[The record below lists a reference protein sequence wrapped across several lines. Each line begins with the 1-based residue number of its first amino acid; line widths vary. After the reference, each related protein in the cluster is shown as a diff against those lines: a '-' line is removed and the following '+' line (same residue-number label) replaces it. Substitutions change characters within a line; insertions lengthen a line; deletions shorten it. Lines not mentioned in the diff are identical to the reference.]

1 GGLCSNDLAV
11 LIRVYMTKAILFK
24 PFPIYIHVIGWVV
37 YLLWIG
43 GVNVFKYGWSHLWV
57 VLALTPVMLAIFY
70 FNWHALRRL
79 VKNGWNWKGI
89 GLSLLY
95 LLLLLYLGY
104 QVLYGFPNEFSGRI
118 LRTPEN
124 PMFDVTMYVIE
135 VAGFYWAFAYKGLGL
150 AAAEV
155 LYNLLKVR
163 YVYLTGKRQILEEE
177 RQRIGMQR
185 WISHFLGNLN
195 QSLIFAIKKG
205 SASFRVLESYG
216 IIWAFGMRIIASDKG
231 FFIPLDLE
239 LYHLQRLRGIYPLKA
254 LQVQVSG
261 ETRDV
266 QVLPMALL
274 ALYKNMYKHGEV
286 QSESDAVFKVDCSAG
301 RLGVPTENRLGSR
314 SGWVVPEGGAG
325 LKQIKGI
332 LGMEYWDG
340 ASLAYRTENETFFL
354 EIEIAVNNGRVQN
367 NFEASGCEKENS
379 GRRAGCRTGCG
390 RTSR

>member
-1 GGLCSNDLAV
+1 
-11 LIRVYMTKAILFK
+11 MTKAILFK

-70 FNWHALRRL
+70 FNWNGLRKL
-79 VKNGWNWKGI
+79 FKNGWNWKGI
-89 GLSLLY
+89 GLSPLY

-104 QVLYGFPNEFSGRI
+104 QVLYGFPNEFSERI
-118 LRTPEN
+118 LRSPEN
-124 PMFDVTMYVIE
+124 PVFDVTMFVIE

-177 RQRIGMQR
+177 RQRICMQR

-216 IIWAFGMRIIASDKG
+216 IIWAFGMRIIAREKS

-239 LYHLQRLRGIYPLKA
+239 LYHLKRLRGMYPLET
-254 LQVQVSG
+254 LQVEVSG
-261 ETRDV
+261 ETSDV

-274 ALYKNMYKHGEV
+274 ALYKNMYKHGDV
-286 QSESDAVFKVDCSAG
+286 QSESDAVFKVDCATD
-301 RLGVPTENRLGSR
+301 RLVVRTENRLAPR
-314 SGWVVPEGGAG
+314 SAWVYQEGGAG
-325 LKQIKGI
+325 LQQLKDI
-332 LGMEYWDG
+332 LGMQYGDR
-340 ASLAYRTENETFFL
+340 ARLAYRTENDTFFL

-379 GRRAGCRTGCG
+379 GRRAG
-390 RTSR
+390 